1 MGQKVKMDEY
11 EGGVR
16 PPVLYSLAEPLRNA
30 RSRQGGRVSVHCVKA
45 GDVAE
50 LCCCGL
56 IDPALPSYWQDLNE
70 HELLYIFFHSWIFPL
85 IDISG
90 CSAVSYHIVKVHL
103 FLNNLP
109 PFILLFPSW
118 CCSRKLYKEKKY
130 LTPSSNS
137 LIRST

>member
-1 MGQKVKMDEY
+1 MGQKVEMDEY

-16 PPVLYSLAEPLRNA
+16 PPVLYSLAEPICNT

-50 LCCCGL
+50 LCFCGL
-56 IDPALPSYWQDLNE
+56 IDPALPSYWQDPNE

-90 CSAVSYHIVKVHL
+90 CSAVSYYIVKVHL

-109 PFILLFPSW
+109 PFYFIVSLSVLF
-118 CCSRKLYKEKKY
+118 KKAVRGKKNISHQAA
-130 LTPSSNS
+130 T
-137 LIRST
+137 TC